1 MIFTDQHGTSLKPL
15 REYTAWAVSPL
26 VWAAALPHGAVKVG
40 AGVKTRDTL
49 ERENLQLHEQQL
61 LLQAKLQKLEALEA
75 ENRRIRELLA
85 SSKNLQ
91 DHVLIAEIIAV
102 SQDPYRHQ
110 ITLNKGSSDKVY
122 RGQALIDAT
131 GVMGQVVEVGPGTS
145 QALLITD
152 PDHGIPVEIN
162 RTGLQ
167 TIALGLGDGQGL
179 KLPFLPSNADVKVG
193 DLLVSSALGGRF
205 PAGYPVGQI
214 YNVKN
219 MAGEHFM
226 EAVAYPSA
234 KLNQGRQ
241 ALLVWSEHKDM
252 AVLPAPAP
260 EPTTSTAPVAIV
272 PAQTA
277 SPAALD
283 PTPAMTAK
291 PAAASPSV
299 AAPAVAPSAT
309 APKPV
314 VAVPAQTAAPAGKPA
329 AVAPKPAAVAP
340 KPAAVAPKPA
350 AVAAKPAATP
360 KPVPAPVATPKP
372 AAPPAVPAVPAAK
385 PATKPAAATATPAKP
400 AATKP
405 APAPATPN
413 TTDQAKP
420 QATPEPAPV
429 SQ

>member
-15 REYTAWAVSPL
+15 REYAAWAASPL
-26 VWAAALPHGAVKVG
+26 VWIASLPHNAVKVG

-49 ERENLQLHEQQL
+49 ERENLELHEKQL
-61 LLQAKLQKLEALEA
+61 LLQAKLQKFEALEA
-75 ENRRIRELLA
+75 ENYRIRELLA

-110 ITLNKGSSDKVY
+110 ITLNKGSNDKVY
-122 RGQALIDAT
+122 RGQALIDAS
-131 GVMGQVVEVGPGTS
+131 GIMGQVVEVGPSTS

-219 MAGEHFM
+219 TAGEHFM

-241 ALLVWSEHKDM
+241 ALLVWSEYK
-252 AVLPAPAP
+252 AV
-260 EPTTSTAPVAIV
+260 TAPPVPAADVAPVSGPVPIV

-277 SPAALD
+277 SPAALE
-283 PTPAMTAK
+283 PTPAISGKPADATAASKPAAPAADKPAAKPEAASTKPAPAAAAAKPAAPAK
-291 PAAASPSV
+291 PAAAVTKPPATPAH
-299 AAPAVAPSAT
+299 AAP
-309 APKPV
+309 
-314 VAVPAQTAAPAGKPA
+314 
-329 AVAPKPAAVAP
+329 
-340 KPAAVAPKPA
+340 
-350 AVAAKPAATP
+350 AAKPAAADS
-360 KPVPAPVATPKP
+360 KPPPAAAP
-372 AAPPAVPAVPAAK
+372 AAPS
-385 PATKPAAATATPAKP
+385 
-400 AATKP
+400 
-405 APAPATPN
+405 

-420 QATPEPAPV
+420 NATPEPATVTP
-429 SQ
+429 

>member
-1 MIFTDQHGTSLKPL
+1 MIFTDEHSGNLKQV

-26 VWAAALPHGAVKVG
+26 VWAASLPHNAVKVG

-61 LLQAKLQKLEALEA
+61 LLEAKLQKFEALEA

-85 SSKNLQ
+85 SSKSLKDQ
-91 DHVLIAEIIAV
+91 VLIAEIIAV

-110 ITLNKGSSDKVY
+110 ITLNKGSNDKVY

-131 GVMGQVVEVGPGTS
+131 GIMGQVVEVGPSTS

-179 KLPFLPSNADVKVG
+179 KLPFLPSNADIKVG

-205 PAGYPVGQI
+205 PAGYPVGQV

-219 MAGEHFM
+219 TAGEHFM

-241 ALLVWSEHKDM
+241 ALLVWSEYKTST
-252 AVLPAPAP
+252 APPAPAP
-260 EPTTSTAPVAIV
+260 EQPASAAPAAIV

-283 PTPAMTAK
+283 PTPGMTAK
-291 PAAASPSV
+291 PAAAAPAV
-299 AAPAVAPSAT
+299 AAPAA
-309 APKPV
+309 
-314 VAVPAQTAAPAGKPA
+314 
-329 AVAPKPAAVAP
+329 APKPAVTPTTA
-340 KPAAVAPKPA
+340 KPATPA
-350 AVAAKPAATP
+350 AAAKPA
-360 KPVPAPVATPKP
+360 PAAAPAVKP
-372 AAPPAVPAVPAAK
+372 AAPAPV
-385 PATKPAAATATPAKP
+385 TSTAKP
-400 AATKP
+400 AALAPKP
-405 APAPATPN
+405 APAPAAAAPH

-429 SQ
+429 TP

>member
-1 MIFTDQHGTSLKPL
+1 MIFSDLHGTNLKPL
-15 REYTAWAVSPL
+15 REYVAWAVSPL
-26 VWAAALPHGAVKVG
+26 VWVASLPHNAVKVG

-49 ERENLQLHEQQL
+49 ERENLVLREQQL
-61 LLQAKLQKLEALEA
+61 LLQAKLQKLDALEA
-75 ENRRIRELLA
+75 ENHRIRELLA

-110 ITLNKGSSDKVY
+110 ITLNKGSNEKVY

-131 GVMGQVVEVGPGTS
+131 GIMGQVVEVGPSTS

-219 MAGEHFM
+219 TAGEHFM

-241 ALLVWSEHKDM
+241 ALLVWSEHK
-252 AVLPAPAP
+252 ATTPPLPAP
-260 EPTTSTAPVAIV
+260 EPAAAAGPVAIV

-277 SPAALD
+277 SPAALA
-283 PTPAMTAK
+283 PTPGMTAK
-291 PAAASPSV
+291 PAV
-299 AAPAVAPSAT
+299 TAPAA
-309 APKPV
+309 
-314 VAVPAQTAAPAGKPA
+314 
-329 AVAPKPAAVAP
+329 
-340 KPAAVAPKPA
+340 
-350 AVAAKPAATP
+350 AATP
-360 KPVPAPVATPKP
+360 ATTPAPVAAPKP
-372 AAPPAVPAVPAAK
+372 TPAPTAPTPTPATPAAAKPVAPVVAAPSAAK
-385 PATKPAAATATPAKP
+385 PATVTTPPAKP
-400 AATKP
+400 TTAQKPVAASPATKPVLPAPAASTVKPVATTPKP
-405 APAPATPN
+405 APAPAATPHN
-413 TTDQAKP
+413 TDQAKP

-429 SQ
+429 TP

>member
-1 MIFTDQHGTSLKPL
+1 MIFTDQHGTKLKPL

-26 VWAAALPHGAVKVG
+26 VWVASLPHNAVKVG
-40 AGVKTRDTL
+40 SNVKSREAL
-49 ERENLQLHEQQL
+49 ERENLELHENQL

-75 ENRRIRELLA
+75 ENHRIRELLA

-110 ITLNKGSSDKVY
+110 ITLNKGSADKVY

-131 GVMGQVVEVGPGTS
+131 GVMGQVVEVGPSTS

-241 ALLVWSEHKDM
+241 ALLVWSEHKEVTM
-252 AVLPAPAP
+252 PPVPVAEPATPAPA
-260 EPTTSTAPVAIV
+260 AAII

-277 SPAALD
+277 SPAALE

-291 PAAASPSV
+291 AAADPNDSAAKPANAAPAAAP
-299 AAPAVAPSAT
+299 APATTPKPATPPAAT
-309 APKPV
+309 APKP
-314 VAVPAQTAAPAGKPA
+314 TAPP
-329 AVAPKPAAVAP
+329 
-340 KPAAVAPKPA
+340 
-350 AVAAKPAATP
+350 VAAKPAA
-360 KPVPAPVATPKP
+360 PAPVA
-372 AAPPAVPAVPAAK
+372 
-385 PATKPAAATATPAKP
+385 KPAAAAAPKP
-400 AATKP
+400 ATASSTAA
-405 APAPATPN
+405 APQPI
-413 TTDQAKP
+413 DHAKP
-420 QATPEPAPV
+420 QATPEPAPAKP
-429 SQ
+429 

>member
-26 VWAAALPHGAVKVG
+26 VWTAALPHGAVKVG

-61 LLQAKLQKLEALEA
+61 LLQAKLQKFEALEA
-75 ENRRIRELLA
+75 ENHRIRELLA

-131 GVMGQVVEVGPGTS
+131 GVMGQVVEVGPSTS

-241 ALLVWSEHKDM
+241 ALLVWSEHKEM

-260 EPTTSTAPVAIV
+260 DTTAPAAPIAII

-277 SPAALD
+277 SPAALE
-283 PTPAMTAK
+283 PTPALTAK
-291 PAAASPSV
+291 PATASPSV
-299 AAPAVAPSAT
+299 AAPLAAAPTVAT
-309 APKPV
+309 PKPV
-314 VAVPAQTAAPAGKPA
+314 AIAPAQAKAPAAKPA
-329 AVAPKPAAVAP
+329 AVASKPV
-340 KPAAVAPKPA
+340 PA
-350 AVAAKPAATP
+350 PAATP
-360 KPVPAPVATPKP
+360 KP
-372 AAPPAVPAVPAAK
+372 AAA
-385 PATKPAAATATPAKP
+385 PATKPAAKPAAAAATTPTAKP
-400 AATKP
+400 APATKP
-405 APAPATPN
+405 APAAPN